1 MRMRSITLAATVVAL
16 MLPMSLLME
25 RLGEAGQDS
34 PQLERAVGDSLKGR
48 DFNDIE
54 VAVTGSEALLSGK
67 VPHFWAKDRAIKRAL
82 GVDGIETV
90 ASELEL
96 PEAESD
102 QDIAEAVVKEIRRYP
117 HYTMW
122 DDITARVQGGGV
134 FIGGWVTPD
143 RDKASELF
151 ERVAKIKGVQ
161 NVESSIESL
170 SPASN
175 DRRIRYSIARQLL
188 SNTHFERIV
197 SMKNPPLHIIVNNGH
212 ARLVGYVQGQIEMIE
227 IQRIVAQTQGVLRVE
242 NELQT
247 LQ

>member
-122 DDITARVQGGGV
+122 DDITARVQGGRGLHWRV
-134 FIGGWVTPD
+134 GHTRSRQGLRAVRTGGENQGCTKCREQHRELVARVKRQAYSLFHCAPAPLEHTFRAHRQHEEPAASHHREQRPRAVGRLCPGPNRDD
-143 RDKASELF
+143 RDSAY
-151 ERVAKIKGVQ
+151 RRT
-161 NVESSIESL
+161 NPRR
-170 SPASN
+170 PA
-175 DRRIRYSIARQLL
+175 
-188 SNTHFERIV
+188 
-197 SMKNPPLHIIVNNGH
+197 G
-212 ARLVGYVQGQIEMIE
+212 
-227 IQRIVAQTQGVLRVE
+227 
-242 NELQT
+242 
-247 LQ
+247 